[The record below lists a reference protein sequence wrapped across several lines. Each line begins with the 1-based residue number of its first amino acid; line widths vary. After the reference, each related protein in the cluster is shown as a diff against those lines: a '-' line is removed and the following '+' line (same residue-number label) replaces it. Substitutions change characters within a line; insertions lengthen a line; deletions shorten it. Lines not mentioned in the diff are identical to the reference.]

1 MVRVLKEAIRNSAAW
16 EQPEPF
22 EREPMEKIFG
32 SQVFTLDRM
41 RTALPDNV
49 YEKLVATIEREQE
62 LDPSIADTVAIAMRN
77 WAIEHGATHYTHWFQ
92 PLTGLTAEKHDSFL
106 TPTVGGGAIAQFS
119 GEALIQGEPDASSLP
134 SGGLR
139 NTFEARGYTAWDPTS
154 PSFIYRSRNG
164 SVLCIPTV
172 FVAWTGEALDKKTP
186 VMRSAE
192 ALGRQAMRAL
202 RLFGA
207 DAAIHRVIA
216 NCGPEQEYF
225 LIDRNFYFA
234 RPDLTTCGRT
244 LFGARPPK
252 GQELEDHYFGQIP
265 ERVLSLM
272 LDVERELCRLGVPVK
287 TRHNEVA
294 PAQYE
299 IAVIFENANLA
310 NDHQQLTMITL
321 GKLAPRYGLQALLHE
336 KPFAGVN
343 GSGKHLNWS
352 MATNTGVNL
361 LDPGATPHENMQF
374 LFFCTAVI
382 RAIHRYC
389 DLLRISV
396 AHAGNDHRLGAHE
409 APPAI
414 MSIFLGEQL
423 DEIFRQL
430 REGKIAASKTAGFMG
445 LGVDQLPPIPIHA
458 GDRNRTSPFA
468 FTGNRF
474 EFRALGSNQSIS
486 GPCVVLNTIV
496 AESVDFMTT
505 ELESAIQ
512 AGASLEEALRQLIRE
527 VMVEVGAILF
537 DGDGYAKEW
546 HEEAA
551 RRGLPNYRDTV
562 EALPHLLDA
571 KNVEVFEKYGVLS
584 KREVESRFDVYM
596 EQYIKTL
603 NIEAE
608 TTASI
613 ARTSILPTALTY
625 QGRIAE
631 SVTAVTAAGCQ
642 SKGGRKV
649 LTEVCELASE
659 LKSAIDDLARAND
672 HGTPAT
678 RLEHALYMRDQVLP
692 AMNGVRASA
701 DRLEKILPDDLWP
714 LSTYREMLFIK

>member
-1 MVRVLKEAIRNSAAW
+1 
-16 EQPEPF
+16 
-22 EREPMEKIFG
+22 
-32 SQVFTLDRM
+32 
-41 RTALPDNV
+41 
-49 YEKLVATIEREQE
+49 
-62 LDPSIADTVAIAMRN
+62 
-77 WAIEHGATHYTHWFQ
+77 
-92 PLTGLTAEKHDSFL
+92 
-106 TPTVGGGAIAQFS
+106 
-119 GEALIQGEPDASSLP
+119 
-134 SGGLR
+134 
-139 NTFEARGYTAWDPTS
+139 
-154 PSFIYRSRNG
+154 
-164 SVLCIPTV
+164 
-172 FVAWTGEALDKKTP
+172 
-186 VMRSAE
+186 
-192 ALGRQAMRAL
+192 
-202 RLFGA
+202 
-207 DAAIHRVIA
+207 
-216 NCGPEQEYF
+216 
-225 LIDRNFYFA
+225 
-234 RPDLTTCGRT
+234 
-244 LFGARPPK
+244 
-252 GQELEDHYFGQIP
+252 
-265 ERVLSLM
+265 
-272 LDVERELCRLGVPVK
+272 
-287 TRHNEVA
+287 
-294 PAQYE
+294 
-299 IAVIFENANLA
+299 
-310 NDHQQLTMITL
+310 
-321 GKLAPRYGLQALLHE
+321 
-336 KPFAGVN
+336 
-343 GSGKHLNWS
+343 
-352 MATNTGVNL
+352 
-361 LDPGATPHENMQF
+361 
-374 LFFCTAVI
+374 
-382 RAIHRYC
+382 
-389 DLLRISV
+389 
-396 AHAGNDHRLGAHE
+396 
-409 APPAI
+409 
-414 MSIFLGEQL
+414 
-423 DEIFRQL
+423 
-430 REGKIAASKTAGFMG
+430 MG

-571 KNVEVFEKYGVLS
+571 KNVEVFEKYDVLS

-631 SVTAVTAAGCQ
+631 SVTAVTAAGCE
-642 SKGGRKV
+642 SKGGREV
-649 LTEVCELASE
+649 LAEVCELASE
-659 LKSAIDDLARAND
+659 FKSAIDDLARAND

-714 LSTYREMLFIK
+714 LPTYREMLFIK